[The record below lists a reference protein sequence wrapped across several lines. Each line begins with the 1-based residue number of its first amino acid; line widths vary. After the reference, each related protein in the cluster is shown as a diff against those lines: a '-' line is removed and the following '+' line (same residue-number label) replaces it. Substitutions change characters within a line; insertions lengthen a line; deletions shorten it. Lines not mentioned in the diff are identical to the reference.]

1 MLAKCANP
9 PCFASFRYLH
19 EGRLFVLDVSDDA
32 GTDGR
37 CRNERLEAHGLRYFW
52 LCDTCHR
59 SMTVV
64 VRKGREAE
72 VVRLL
77 LYRVSILPGRLLAS
91 SWVPNSVP
99 LSRSDGNPRPRH
111 G

>member
-32 GTDGR
+32 GTDGW

-52 LCDTCHR
+52 LCDTCHH
-59 SMTVV
+59 SMTIVA
-64 VRKGREAE
+64 RKGREAE
-72 VVRLL
+72 VVPFTALQGEHT
-77 LYRVSILPGRLLAS
+77 SWKAS
-91 SWVPNSVP
+91 SRFLGTKLGAVEQVRRKPAS
-99 LSRSDGNPRPRH
+99 
-111 G
+111 

>member
-32 GTDGR
+32 DTDGQ
-37 CRNERLEAHGLRYFW
+37 CRNERLEANGLRYFW

-64 VRKGREAE
+64 ARKGREAE
-72 VVRLL
+72 VVPFTALQGEHT
-77 LYRVSILPGRLLAS
+77 SWKAS
-91 SWVPNSVP
+91 GKFLGTKLDAVEQV
-99 LSRSDGNPRPRH
+99 RRRRAA
-111 G
+111 